1 MQNGQSDNRHNGR
14 SEQTMRTAQAL
25 DRPVID
31 SISLPTAFASPIT
44 LRSLR
49 ETDIDRLAAI
59 TQKAWFKPRIPSS
72 LVNGHRADEGWQDA
86 QGHRRFF
93 AAKYDFLWYLN
104 KCTHALVADIAGR
117 VSGVILTDL
126 FAGHEDGIQALSG
139 QDRLFEQYDKWIK
152 TAVPDGSKIATSIQE
167 DDLKTN
173 HLAEAVRRDSQAEI
187 VLFIVDDTVRGQ
199 GVGKTLWQAMIQFL
213 STHGVDN
220 YYLYTDTECNFMFY
234 EYQGL
239 TRVTEQLNA
248 SGPVGEPLDK
258 FIYQGS
264 AGEPRLRKNF
274 QPENSQQEK

>member
-59 TQKAWFKPRIPSS
+59 TQKAWFNPRIPSS
-72 LVNGHRADEGWQDA
+72 LLNGRAADEGWQDA

-152 TAVPDGSKIATSIQE
+152 TAVPDGSKIVTSIQE

-173 HLAEAVRRDSQAEI
+173 HLAEAARRDSQAEI